1 MTNNQDLISVTAF
14 FSAILHAVVILGVGF
29 KLPDIAAL
37 QNTDHTLDVV
47 LINAPNNEQPDEAET
62 ISTNNNLGGG
72 EDHTEATSPMPWKPV
87 APNEIEVVT
96 KSAKQTTQQTATA
109 NLILGDGIKIEKNE
123 STQAKLES
131 PKQNADGEDILTTK
145 SKRQLER
152 ERLIAKLSKDW
163 NDYQKRPKRKFL
175 SPSTSQHG
183 AAKYLNDWRKKVE
196 AVGNSNYPAKAKAKG
211 LSGSMIID
219 VSIHQDG
226 RIERIDIRVPSPHK
240 LLNDAAIRF
249 IRDAAPYDE
258 FPDELKN
265 EYDIIH
271 ITRSYHFLTNNRLI
285 SNDASSSRATN

>member
-1 MTNNQDLISVTAF
+1 MGNQDLISVTAF
-14 FSAILHAVVILGVGF
+14 LSAVLHAVVILGVGF
-29 KLPDIAAL
+29 KLPDFAAL
-37 QNTDHTLDVV
+37 KNTDHTLDVV
-47 LINAPNNEQPDEAET
+47 LINAPNNETPDEAET
-62 ISTNNNLGGG
+62 ISTNDNLGGG
-72 EDHTEATSPMPWKPV
+72 EDHAEATSPMPWKPV
-87 APNEIEVVT
+87 APSEIEVVT
-96 KSAKQTTQQTATA
+96 KSAEQTEQQTAND
-109 NLILGDGIKIEKNE
+109 NLILGNGIKIEDNQ
-123 STQAKLES
+123 STQAQLEN
-131 PKQNADGEDILTTK
+131 PKQDSDGKDIITTK

-163 NDYQKRPKRKFL
+163 NNYQKRPKRAFL
-175 SPSTSQHG
+175 SPSTSKHG

-196 AVGNSNYPAKAKAKG
+196 AVGNANYPAKAKAKS

-249 IRDAAPYDE
+249 IRDAAPYDV
-258 FPDELKN
+258 FPDELKK

-285 SNDASSSRATN
+285 SNDASGASATN